1 MSWGSIWSGIKTVAG
16 AFKGFK
22 DVAQAVGGIFGD
34 IEGQPGRGPVPS
46 LIGQKP
52 NLNFGATRMGLME
65 GAGKPGHAGD
75 LRLDRPTADS
85 GSEWVKLQRNYLAYL
100 NMAEAFEEPG
110 KVRRAIKLTV

>member
-1 MSWGSIWSGIKTVAG
+1 MGFWSGLTTAVS

-34 IEGQPGRGPVPS
+34 IKGQPGQGPVPS
-46 LIGQKP
+46 LIAQKP
-52 NLNFGATRMGLME
+52 NLSFGATRMSLME
-65 GAGKPGHAGD
+65 GADKRGFAGD
-75 LRLDRPTADS
+75 LRLDKPTADS
-85 GSEWVKLQRNYLAYL
+85 GSEWVNLQRNYLAYL

>member
-1 MSWGSIWSGIKTVAG
+1 MGFWSGVSDFIGSTGIKTIS
-16 AFKGFK
+16 K
-22 DVAQAVGGIFGD
+22 AVGTIFGD
-34 IEGQPGRGPVPS
+34 IGGQPGQGNVPS

-65 GAGKPGHAGD
+65 GAGKQGYSGD
-75 LRLDRPTADS
+75 LRLDSPTADS

>member
-1 MSWGSIWSGIKTVAG
+1 MGFWSGVTSAVT

-34 IEGQPGRGPVPS
+34 IGGQPGRGPVPD
-46 LIGQKP
+46 LVGQKP
-52 NLNFGATRMGLME
+52 NLSFGATRMGLME
-65 GAGKPGHAGD
+65 GAGKPGYAGD
-75 LRLDRPTADS
+75 LRLDRPKADS
-85 GSEWVKLQRNYLAYL
+85 GSEWVTLQRNYLAYL